1 MLATYFSPAMSA
13 LQIGQLSVTCKRNST
28 LPRRLTKNISVR
40 MKEYAIND
48 LESVEE
54 S

>member
-1 MLATYFSPAMSA
+1 MIATNFSSAMSA

-28 LPRRLTKNISVR
+28 LPRRLTKNIAVR
-40 MKEYAIND
+40 MRECATND